1 MYQICSQLT
10 LKKLGLRYWPHS
22 VVFIVVSFEHILHT
36 FGVSIFGFE
45 EVYIHLFK
53 VSNGG
58 TRTMYQICSKLT
70 IKKLGSH
77 YWPRFGVFIVVNLEQ
92 ILHIVLTVPLLALK
106 KLMPDEWGCSRYLWR
121 RWNDQVI
128 VCLIIKLKF
137 WDYWTRFD
145 SKQFFGILLLSLRSP
160 IYDIYQKL
168 PPNDPPTFTIRKNEL
183 QIYCLK

>member
-53 VSNGG
+53 VNIGG
-58 TRTMYQICSKLT
+58 TRTMYQTCSKLT
-70 IKKLGSH
+70 IKKLGWH

-168 PPNDPPTFTIRKNEL
+168 PSNDPPTFTIRKNEL